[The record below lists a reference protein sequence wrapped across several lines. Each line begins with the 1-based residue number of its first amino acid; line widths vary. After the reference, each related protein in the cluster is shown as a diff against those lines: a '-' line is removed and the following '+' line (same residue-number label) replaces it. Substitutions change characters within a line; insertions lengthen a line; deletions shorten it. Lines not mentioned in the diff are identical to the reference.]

1 MTSASTSPTTTPA
14 TGAGPLLSLRG
25 VNKSFGAVNVLQNV
39 DFDAYKSPPSWAT
52 TGPARAP

>member
-25 VNKSFGAVNVLQNV
+25 VNKSFGAVNVL
-39 DFDAYKSPPSWAT
+39 
-52 TGPARAP
+52 